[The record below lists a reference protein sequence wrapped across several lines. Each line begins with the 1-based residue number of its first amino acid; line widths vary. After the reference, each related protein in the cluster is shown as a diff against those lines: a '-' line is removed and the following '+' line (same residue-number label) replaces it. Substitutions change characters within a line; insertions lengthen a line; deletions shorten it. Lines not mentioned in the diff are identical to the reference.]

1 MTALIFEL
9 KTVPEFPLDV
19 SPLIPER
26 IESMNLKQIKA
37 IKLDYGKQ
45 KIALST
51 LFKVSG
57 KDRSHIKIVNSTS
70 RIISIGRDMSAGSI
84 SVEGDVGKFLGQG
97 LKGGEITVTGNAGDW
112 IGNRMTGGRI
122 NIQGDAGDYVGASL
136 PGDKFGMNN
145 GVINIKGN
153 AGDRVGDRMRRGMII
168 IHGNA
173 NDFCGSRMY
182 AGTIIVLKKAGK
194 NTGSGMRRGSLV
206 LARKPAH
213 ISTTFRSCGNLKMQF
228 LRLLFTQLA
237 DSDDDLK
244 LFRKFGAEAHRY
256 SGDRAR
262 NGKGEILILQTIK
275 TGRRK

>member
-1 MTALIFEL
+1 MTALTFEL
-9 KTVPEFPLDV
+9 KSAPEFPLDV
-19 SPLIPER
+19 SPLIPGR
-26 IESMNLKQIKA
+26 LQSMTLQQIRA
-37 IKLDYGKQ
+37 LRLEYGKQ
-45 KIALST
+45 KTPVST

-57 KDRSHIKIVNSTS
+57 KDPNNIKIVNSTA
-70 RIISIGRDMSAGSI
+70 RIVSIGKGMESGRIEVS
-84 SVEGDVGKFLGQG
+84 GDAGKFLGQG
-97 LKGGEITVTGNAGDW
+97 LKGGRISIEGNAGDW

-122 NIQGDAGDYVGASL
+122 DIHGNAGDYVGASL
-136 PGDKFGMNN
+136 PGDPFGMNN
-145 GVINIKGN
+145 GFINITGN

-168 IHGNA
+168 IHGQA

-182 AGTIIVLKKAGK
+182 AGTIIVLKKAGR
-194 NTGSGMRRGSLV
+194 NTGTGMRRGSLI

-237 DSDDDLK
+237 EIGEEFS
-244 LFRKFGAEAHRY
+244 LFRNFGAEAHRF

-275 TGRRK
+275 SGTRK